1 MQTDQSQKDQLV
13 LIQKLE
19 KDNLERELHIKRLR
33 EHNEFLEEEII
44 QFDSTSESTIG
55 NLKSQIL
62 FLKSQIE
69 ELKSHSNKKTVDAQ
83 TQTLPQMKP
92 ANYTVGMQTISNPT
106 CELGIQTD
114 TETES
119 KTTTNII
126 TLEAHTQ
133 TLAEIKLTNNAAGTQ
148 TISCELGTQ
157 TELTEEALEEVMYS
171 NALKTIH
178 LDKGT
183 QTSSEIQAEDPNNQT
198 LESDQKTSQK
208 PQAFLITNS
217 EMKGLVGIFK
227 ACTRKSYDISYRY
240 LHRATINDLFSH
252 AESYANKIRVN
263 DLLIIFTGNEDACR
277 NTSLNK
283 DFRKL
288 ASSRGKVFV
297 AGCPF
302 STNRPVLNKFIQKT
316 NFNLEESLRN
326 TPITYIST
334 SLMQQQKMTTKI
346 CWEYQGLVKLINY
359 LLVKINKVPGNTGI
373 RKKTTQLIQRQQNP
387 HLHDNVQ
394 NIAAQ
399 DFSYINENEQ
409 FTNRLNKLREN
420 SPIKQKIVIHRN
432 IKLASAK
439 PQTNLSPIKDIKNTV
454 IRKTSA
460 DSGEAEAWDSSAG
473 KLGKHNILRKSV
485 IGASDHRCKKA
496 SSCARG
502 SQNCDN
508 FDKSCSI
515 ASVGNLKSIHDYYQN
530 AVSDVLLNLNDDEPA
545 IDSPTTKL
553 QKIDVAN
560 VETCV
565 GDSIR

>member
-1 MQTDQSQKDQLV
+1 MQTDQSPKDQLV

-69 ELKSHSNKKTVDAQ
+69 ELKSHSNKKTVEAQ

-157 TELTEEALEEVMYS
+157 TELTEEALEE
-171 NALKTIH
+171 
-178 LDKGT
+178 
-183 QTSSEIQAEDPNNQT
+183 
-198 LESDQKTSQK
+198 
-208 PQAFLITNS
+208 
-217 EMKGLVGIFK
+217 
-227 ACTRKSYDISYRY
+227 
-240 LHRATINDLFSH
+240 
-252 AESYANKIRVN
+252 
-263 DLLIIFTGNEDACR
+263 
-277 NTSLNK
+277 
-283 DFRKL
+283 
-288 ASSRGKVFV
+288 
-297 AGCPF
+297 
-302 STNRPVLNKFIQKT
+302 
-316 NFNLEESLRN
+316 
-326 TPITYIST
+326 
-334 SLMQQQKMTTKI
+334 
-346 CWEYQGLVKLINY
+346 
-359 LLVKINKVPGNTGI
+359 
-373 RKKTTQLIQRQQNP
+373 RQQNP

-502 SQNCDN
+502 NYTMGDRYNIHSQLEHLQSKYIGTGHADTTK
-508 FDKSCSI
+508 FEW
-515 ASVGNLKSIHDYYQN
+515 
-530 AVSDVLLNLNDDEPA
+530 LLNQHRDSYSSYLGHPDLLSYFA
-545 IDSPTTKL
+545 IAENEAKARVRFNLMEKML
-553 QKIDVAN
+553 QPCGPPPDKPED
-560 VETCV
+560 
-565 GDSIR
+565 